1 MQKKIKSYV
10 TPKDAATIIIIKFK
24 KKKSYVLMGR
34 RPDSSKFMPGVHV
47 FPGGKLEK
55 EDFLVNKFFKLENHI
70 AKQKLKTRS
79 NKHTLALLLAA
90 IRETSEETGLYLAEK
105 KSFDQKP
112 NFINN
117 TWKEY
122 FQKSYKPCTDK
133 LLFFGRAITPAF
145 LKIRFHARF
154 FIAFSND
161 FKGTLKT
168 NGELENLEWVLLEN
182 VKKNKIADVTEFM
195 INEIIKL
202 QNNFK
207 ELNKKVSFPMFTW
220 KNHKRWIK
228 WENIY

>member
-10 TPKDAATIIIIKFK
+10 APKDAATIIIIKFIK
-24 KKKSYVLMGR
+24 KKTYVLMGK

-55 EDFLVNKFFKLENHI
+55 EDFLVNEFFKLKSHI

-79 NKHTLALLLAA
+79 DKHTLALLLTA
-90 IRETSEETGLYLAEK
+90 IRETSEETGLFLAEK

-112 NFINN
+112 NFVNN
-117 TWKEY
+117 AWKEY
-122 FQKSYKPCTDK
+122 FRKSYKPCTDK

-161 FKGTLKT
+161 FVIFFNFFITAMA
-168 NGELENLEWVLLEN
+168 VL
-182 VKKNKIADVTEFM
+182 
-195 INEIIKL
+195 
-202 QNNFK
+202 
-207 ELNKKVSFPMFTW
+207 
-220 KNHKRWIK
+220 
-228 WENIY
+228 